1 MNQKQNIMLTVV
13 ILAVIALLTSVTVI
27 LVLAQQNIQKNSNS
41 YLPTNTIVSRVIKKM
56 NYQNLSKIS
65 DENISKYYNIPDGV
79 ITDSSMY
86 ISNRTDS
93 GMELAC
99 FRLSNEENAP
109 ALSDAISEHISSKN
123 SENKE
128 GSTQLAQFKT
138 DTVYPYVFVAVA
150 SDSEAAAN
158 AFEEI
163 INEK

>member
-1 MNQKQNIMLTVV
+1 MNQKHNIMLTVV

-79 ITDSSMY
+79 IIDSSMY

-128 GSTQLAQFKT
+128 GSNQLAQFKT

>member
-13 ILAVIALLTSVTVI
+13 ILVVIALLTSVTVI

-128 GSTQLAQFKT
+128 GSNQLAQFKT

-150 SDSEAAAN
+150 SDSDAAAN

>member
-109 ALSDAISEHISSKN
+109 ALSDAISERISSKN

-128 GSTQLAQFKT
+128 GSNQLAQFKT

>member
-79 ITDSSMY
+79 IIDSSMY

-128 GSTQLAQFKT
+128 GSNQLAQFKT

>member
-79 ITDSSMY
+79 IIDSSMY

-109 ALSDAISEHISSKN
+109 ALSDAISERISSKN

-128 GSTQLAQFKT
+128 GSNQLAQFKT